1 MMDDQTP
8 EFLRLLRE
16 LDPAQRAAIAAFGSQ
31 TKADPFT
38 AAYTLAAALG
48 YSDRYATRHAKKWQS
63 LHVPK
68 PSMGVAILA
77 VSTPAVAGDKPAA
90 GFDHRDDP

>member
-1 MMDDQTP
+1 MMDDPNTL

-48 YSDRYATRHAKKWQS
+48 YGDRYATRCTKKWQS
-63 LHVPK
+63 IHVQK
-68 PSMGVAILA
+68 PRACRQLSQAMVAA
-77 VSTPAVAGDKPAA
+77 K
-90 GFDHRDDP
+90 